1 MAKELNLGR
10 LRSIVRWRA
19 WTRDHQKMNL
29 TPPPLSHTAFND
41 SPLFSFSTIKDTPP
55 THGAENNNVEKW
67 IKKSLINSTFQN
79 RLTSKFKDVQKG
91 PKCNSF
97 WQNLCHSKGQP
108 LLSILSLIFFRWAF
122 FGGQSWVGEC
132 RFDHTRFVSV
142 CMFQVYLPQGIRK
155 KSSPLSNLVMTSPS
169 PANKTDTIKT
179 KYCECKHRWSETNQ
193 PKNLSPPSPSQE
205 KIHHISINENIIFW
219 RWKETDQFEIL

>member
-1 MAKELNLGR
+1 MNKE
-10 LRSIVRWRA
+10 I
-19 WTRDHQKMNL
+19 
-29 TPPPLSHTAFND
+29 
-41 SPLFSFSTIKDTPP
+41 
-55 THGAENNNVEKW
+55 
-67 IKKSLINSTFQN
+67 
-79 RLTSKFKDVQKG
+79 SKFKDVQKG

-97 WQNLCHSKGQP
+97 WQNLCHSEGQP

-169 PANKTDTIKT
+169 PANKTDIIKT
-179 KYCECKHRWSETNQ
+179 KYCECKHRWNETNQ
-193 PKNLSPPSPSQE
+193 PKSLFPPPSPPKKKFTIYQSMRTLYFE
-205 KIHHISINENIIFW
+205 DGKRLISSKSCEG
-219 RWKETDQFEIL
+219 

>member
-10 LRSIVRWRA
+10 LRSTVRWRA
-19 WTRDHQKMNL
+19 WTRDHQKRNL

-41 SPLFSFSTIKDTPP
+41 SPLFSFSTTKDTPP

-79 RLTSKFKDVQKG
+79 WLTSKFKDMQKG

-122 FGGQSWVGEC
+122 FGSQSWVGEC

-155 KSSPLSNLVMTSPS
+155 KIQPS
-169 PANKTDTIKT
+169 IKFG
-179 KYCECKHRWSETNQ
+179 NDI
-193 PKNLSPPSPSQE
+193 PFPSQYDR
-205 KIHHISINENIIFW
+205 HHQNKLLW
-219 RWKETDQFEIL
+219 VQT